1 MASHHILEGD
11 GMATLF
17 VRHTVEDYAKWRKA
31 YDEFDAE
38 RRSLGVTS
46 DGVYLL
52 DGNPNDVTVYHE
64 FPTNESAKAFASNPR
79 LKEVMASAGVQ
90 GAPSVWITQRT

>member
-1 MASHHILEGD
+1 
-11 GMATLF
+11 MATLF
-17 VRHTVEDYAKWRKA
+17 VRHTVADYDAWRKV

-38 RRSLGVTS
+38 RRSMGVS
-46 DGVYLL
+46 SHGVYLL

-64 FPTNESAKAFASNPR
+64 FATADAAKAFASSPR
-79 LKEVMASAGVQ
+79 LKEVMGKAGVQ